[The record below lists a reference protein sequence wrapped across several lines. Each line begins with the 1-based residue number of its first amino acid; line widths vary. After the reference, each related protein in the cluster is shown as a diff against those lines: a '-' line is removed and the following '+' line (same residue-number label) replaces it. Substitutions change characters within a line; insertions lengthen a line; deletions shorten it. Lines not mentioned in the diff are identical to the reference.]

1 MSMLSRYIRRRRS
14 TILFFILLMT
24 LLIGLAYYFDLIN
37 FSAAGLTQ
45 YSVRYI
51 RYQRY
56 KQSEPYREG
65 HGEQG
70 AAVLLEGEEK
80 KLADSLLDKEA
91 FNRIASDKISLE
103 RSLVDVRDS
112 RCRSIEYP
120 KKLPKASVV
129 IIFHNEAWSPLLRT
143 AHSVV
148 NRSPP
153 DYLHEVVLLDDFSDK
168 DFLKEKLENYIAD
181 TWPDGVVRLV
191 RTTERS
197 GLIRAKIAG
206 AKAATGDV
214 LIFLDS
220 HCEVNTGWIEPLLN
234 RIHEDR
240 TAVLCPEIDLIDK
253 NTLQYGGTGSASVG
267 GFWWS
272 LHFSWRPMPN
282 REVQRRSSPIEPYRI
297 EPLLSR
303 IAEDR
308 TAVLCPIIDAIDDKT
323 LEYSSNGGYQIGG
336 FTWSL
341 HFTWQDGSPRAVDN
355 PAYTT
360 PVRSPTM
367 AGGLLAVERNFF
379 FEIGAY
385 DPGMAVWGGENL
397 ELSFR
402 VWMCGGKLEFVPCSR
417 VGHIFRSS
425 HPYTFPGN
433 VDTHGINSMR
443 LAEVWMDDYKRLFY
457 THRRDLLSQDYGDIS
472 ERKALRER
480 LKCKS
485 FKWYLDNVYP
495 EKFIPDENVQAWGMV
510 RNPESS
516 LCLDTLQKDEKSVF
530 DIGMF
535 FCQNGGS
542 ASQVFSLT
550 HEGQL
555 RREEACLEA
564 SGSSGSHVSL
574 MPCHGSSSQQWIHDK
589 SKNTVIHKSSNKC
602 LDTGGNKSGELVVI
616 NTCDDR
622 LSQKWTMQHYLATA
636 V

>member
-282 REVQRRSSPIEPYRI
+282 REVQRRSSPIEPYR
-297 EPLLSR
+297 
-303 IAEDR
+303 
-308 TAVLCPIIDAIDDKT
+308 
-323 LEYSSNGGYQIGG
+323 
-336 FTWSL
+336 
-341 HFTWQDGSPRAVDN
+341 
-355 PAYTT
+355 
-360 PVRSPTM
+360 SPTM

>member
-220 HCEVNTGWIEPLLN
+220 HCEVNTGW
-234 RIHEDR
+234 
-240 TAVLCPEIDLIDK
+240 
-253 NTLQYGGTGSASVG
+253 
-267 GFWWS
+267 
-272 LHFSWRPMPN
+272 
-282 REVQRRSSPIEPYRI
+282 I